1 MTQFTGNKQNSF
13 DRTNAIIA
21 AVVFIISFIIY
32 AMTVQRSFSYWD
44 CGEFI
49 ACSYTLGIPHPPGT
63 PLFVILGRIFSMI
76 PFVEDIS
83 YRVNYLS
90 VIGSSFTAMFSYLL
104 TVRMVG
110 YFFGK
115 DKKEGLNK
123 FIAYIG
129 GFAGSMFVAF
139 SQTNWANSVEAEV
152 YGMALALSVA
162 IVWLTVR
169 YFEQRGTLTASR
181 TLIFAFY
188 LAMLGV
194 GIHMTVYLV
203 VPVCAIFFLL
213 NRDASPRDWSIF
225 SGFIILELLLI
236 IVFSDGR
243 GGAGLFYLV
252 SMIAGLVMLVLLYK
266 KINWAVLIGIG
277 AASAVMMSFSA
288 FFKAL
293 PIALALL
300 TVLAILAKKYRWQ
313 LQWKTGL
320 MIVMIA
326 FIGVSVHLFIPIRSA
341 HNPRID
347 ENNPSRDF
355 TTFVNYLDRKQY
367 GQMSMIDRMFNRR
380 GEWSNQ
386 LGRHPHMG
394 FWSYFEEQYSSGGQ
408 FIPFFILGLIGIGLI
423 IKRKPQIGMPFLTL
437 LLLTSVG
444 LVLYMNF
451 ADGTQF
457 DPRTG
462 DAYLE
467 VRNRDYFFTPAFV
480 FFGVAMGLGISALM
494 HLLRGWL
501 AKNNPSLQYAG
512 IGALSLLVLLP
523 AVSLAHNYH
532 ICDRSKNFLP
542 YNYAANLL
550 DGCEPNAILFTSG
563 DNDTFPIWCI
573 QEVYGYRTDVRVVN
587 LSLLNTDWYVAQM
600 KNKFNVPISL
610 TDEQILWY
618 PVEERNG
625 VTYSRPLKPFYD
637 KPRKR
642 QTYLQAARLGDR
654 VVRVQDMM
662 TDEIVIENN
671 WKDPIYFT
679 SPPYAESPLNLRD
692 YAVANGLG
700 YRLDREPNE
709 RKIDVES
716 SYNLFMN
723 VYRFGGFE
731 NSEVYRDENATGV
744 FLGYGVTG
752 VRLFDELLQSGDT
765 TRAMNLAQHL
775 IDSYPEY
782 WQSYLLLSDIYM
794 TRGDTTKADQ
804 LIQQLHD
811 TLTAFHESNKEN
823 LVYEQD
829 LGVAKVELGMR
840 NDDQA
845 LIDEGLSLLWSAF
858 EANANSVYS
867 FRKLITVLNNQRRYS
882 DMRRA
887 AQMHGN
893 YKMNLSDPLVQSLLG
908 MGQNQSTPGRPPTS
922 P

>member
-1 MTQFTGNKQNSF
+1 
-13 DRTNAIIA
+13 
-21 AVVFIISFIIY
+21 
-32 AMTVQRSFSYWD
+32 
-44 CGEFI
+44 
-49 ACSYTLGIPHPPGT
+49 
-63 PLFVILGRIFSMI
+63 MI

-90 VIGSSFTAMFSYLL
+90 VVGSALTAMFSYLL
-104 TVRMVG
+104 AVRIVG
-110 YFFGK
+110 YFFGE
-115 DKKEGLNK
+115 KKNEGLNR
-123 FIAYIG
+123 FIAYVG

-169 YFEQRGTLTASR
+169 YFEERGTLAASR
-181 TLIFAFY
+181 TLIFTFY

-203 VPVCAIFFLL
+203 VPVCAIFYLL
-213 NRDASPRDWSIF
+213 SRDATARDWSIL
-225 SGFIILELLLI
+225 SGFIMLELILIMLFSEILEGT
-236 IVFSDGR
+236 DKGPTM
-243 GGAGLFYLV
+243 FYLV
-252 SMIAGLVMLVLLYK
+252 SMIAGLGMLALLYK

-277 AASAVMMSFSA
+277 AASAIMMSFSS

-293 PIALALL
+293 PIALGLL
-300 TVLAILAKKYRWQ
+300 IILAILANKYRWH

-320 MIVMIA
+320 MIIMIA

-367 GQMSMIDRMFNRR
+367 GQMSMLDRMFNRR
-380 GEWSNQ
+380 GEWGNQ

-408 FIPFFILGLIGIGLI
+408 FIPFFLLGMLGIVMVI
-423 IKRKPQIGMPFLTL
+423 RRKPQIGMPFLTL
-437 LLLTSVG
+437 LFVTSVG

-457 DPRTG
+457 DARTG

-480 FFGVAMGLGISALM
+480 FFGIAMGIGISALM

-501 AKNNPSLQYAG
+501 ATNKPTLQHAG
-512 IGALSLLVLLP
+512 VGALSLLVFLP
-523 AVSLAHNYH
+523 GISFAHNYH
-532 ICDRSKNFLP
+532 ICDRSDNFLP

-550 DGCEPNAILFTSG
+550 DGCEPNAMLFTSG
-563 DNDTFPIWCI
+563 DNDTFPLWCI
-573 QEVYGYRTDVRVVN
+573 QEVYGYRTDVRVIN

-610 TDEQILWY
+610 TDDQILWY
-618 PVEERNG
+618 PAEVRNG
-625 VTYSRPLKPFYD
+625 IVLSRPRVPFYD

-642 QTYLQAARLGDR
+642 QAYLQAAPYGGRI
-654 VVRVQDMM
+654 VRVQDMI

-692 YAVANGLG
+692 YAVSNGLG

-709 RKIDVES
+709 RRIDIES

-723 VYRFGGFE
+723 VYRFDGFE
-731 NSEVYRDENATGV
+731 SSKVYRDENATGV

-765 TRAMNLAQHL
+765 TRAINIAERMISA
-775 IDSYPEY
+775 YPEY
-782 WQSYLLLSDIYM
+782 WQSYLLLSDVYM
-794 TRGDTTKADQ
+794 GQGDTARSDA
-804 LIQQLHD
+804 LIHQLHD
-811 TLTAFHESNKEN
+811 TLTAFHASNKEN

-840 NDDQA
+840 GGDQA
-845 LIDEGLSLLWSAF
+845 LIDEGLGLLWKAF

-867 FRKLITVLNNQRRYS
+867 FRKLITVLNNQRRYT

-893 YKMNLSDPLVQSLLG
+893 YKMNLNDQLVQSLLG
-908 MGQNQSTPGRPPTS
+908 MGQQQGSPGGP
-922 P
+922 